1 MREYAFQSSSIR
13 WRGKKKEE
21 EKIRKK
27 RTRRVIGGGGVF
39 LDRFE
44 KIGLDRIWTVCDILG
59 TRSSR
64 YRGI

>member
-1 MREYAFQSSSIR
+1 ME
-13 WRGKKKEE
+13 
-21 EKIRKK
+21 RKK
-27 RTRRVIGGGGVF
+27 RKKKRKKSGKRERGALQGGGGVF